1 MFILWKVLNNFMNRC
16 LQLYINFIL
25 FESVFSFAVFEEYKD
40 YSVSSDSSCF
50 GIYIV
55 YSLTVEF
62 Q

>member
-1 MFILWKVLNNFMNRC
+1 MYRC
-16 LQLYINFIL
+16 LKLYINFIL

-40 YSVSSDSSCF
+40 YSVSSDSGCF

>member
-1 MFILWKVLNNFMNRC
+1 MYRC